1 MNEGGIHIYDVRV
14 GSRKGAGFMRVYVKI
29 RGCTGLA
36 FSKAHGPG
44 LFEQMARGPGWA
56 HGPFPIR
63 IAWIFLTTVYV
74 LNLSKQGVK
83 SLPSWFA
90 LMQGCLVGW
99 LLPD

>member
-1 MNEGGIHIYDVRV
+1 MAGAAAQKCIIGLTAARDLGGGGQNLQTTNGSSGSDASVIGIRAIRV
-14 GSRKGAGFMRVYVKI
+14 
-29 RGCTGLA
+29 
-36 FSKAHGPG
+36 
-44 LFEQMARGPGWA
+44 
-56 HGPFPIR
+56 
-63 IAWIFLTTVYV
+63 AWIFLTTVYV